1 MTNKEEEQS
10 LEDVVGQ
17 LEVAGEGERVSF
29 SDLLGIFGQRSF
41 GPLLLVPALIAV
53 GPTGAIPGMSFLT
66 GAIII
71 LVSGQLLLQ
80 RDQPWLPKR
89 LTSVSFSRDKV
100 AHAMTKAKPYL
111 ARIDRLLMPRLKFML
126 VPPAAQII
134 ALGAIMMA
142 LSMFPLALLPFA
154 VAVPGTAV
162 LLFGVSLVTR
172 DGLIAILGLG
182 IAAIAL
188 VLSLVLLV

>member
-1 MTNKEEEQS
+1 MTSTDEVQS
-10 LEDVVGQ
+10 LKAVAEQ
-17 LEVAGEGERVSF
+17 LEEAGEGETVSF
-29 SDLLGIFGQRSF
+29 SDLLGVFGQRSF

-53 GPTGAIPGMSFLT
+53 GPTGAIPGMSLLT

-71 LVSGQLLLQ
+71 VVAGQLLLQ

-100 AHAMTKAKPYL
+100 SFAMAKAKPYL
-111 ARIDRLLMPRLKFML
+111 GRIDGLLMPRLKFML
-126 VPPAAQII
+126 VPPAAQGI
-134 ALGAIMMA
+134 ALGAILMA

-162 LLFGVSLVTR
+162 LLLGVSLVTQ

-182 IAAIAL
+182 IAAVAL
-188 VLSLVLLV
+188 ALPLVLLV